1 MGKAR
6 PPGKSGVSGA
16 PDSPPHRPHA
26 GQSCFCSRVLRS
38 YKLPP
43 ILGCSFLVTCR
54 SRLQKLGSQGQL
66 RASGGAFAPGET
78 LTSAPPRSHSEKHN
92 HESTWPEPGTRGAG
106 AGSLSLSAGAGSG
119 HVGGP
124 WLQGS
129 DFLGTGSPGL
139 RGDAHGHP
147 GIYIQELVNGAV
159 PTPKTGA
166 SGPPVTSPC
175 WGPRGTGCPRTRAPP
190 GTVGLHGGGGMP
202 GGGGAAS
209 SGRGWAAP
217 KWTARRPQHTSLG
230 VPGAREPLLEV
241 LWLWAVMQRLPGLPR
256 CQLCTRLPQVD
267 WAHGPLSLSPQKPR
281 VHCKTRLLFSS
292 SFRV

>member
-26 GQSCFCSRVLRS
+26 GQSCFCSRVLHS

-78 LTSAPPRSHSEKHN
+78 LTSAPPEATVRSTTMSQHGRSQARVGLGLAASPSLRVLARAMSGARGCKDLTFWAQALRVSE
-92 HESTWPEPGTRGAG
+92 EMLTATPAFTFR
-106 AGSLSLSAGAGSG
+106 SLSMGPSQHQKRGLLVLPSPLPAGDL
-119 HVGGP
+119 GG
-124 WLQGS
+124 QGAPGPGPH
-129 DFLGTGSPGL
+129 LG
-139 RGDAHGHP
+139 
-147 GIYIQELVNGAV
+147 Q
-159 PTPKTGA
+159 
-166 SGPPVTSPC
+166 
-175 WGPRGTGCPRTRAPP
+175 WGYM
-190 GTVGLHGGGGMP
+190 GGGMP